1 MRVDVNPE
9 LIVWA
14 RERSGVAVEDLRHR
28 FPKLDEWE
36 RGELDPTLKQLEGFA
51 RATHTPVG
59 LLFLDG
65 PPEDRIP
72 IPDYRTMGD
81 TGILKPSPD
90 LLDTIFQCQ
99 QRQEWFRSFAQVD
112 QQPLIAFI
120 GSLTTATPV
129 VDAADVM
136 RGMLRFDSPE
146 RGSTFMGALRL
157 LADEAER
164 LGVLVMINGVVGS
177 NTHRKLVP
185 REFRGFA
192 LVDRLAPLVFVNG
205 ADTQA
210 AQIFTLAHELAHLWL
225 GETAL
230 SDADLL
236 GRPTN
241 VVERWCNQV
250 AAEFLVP
257 REQLVAE
264 FNVDRDLNDELDRL
278 ARHFKV
284 STLVLLRRV
293 YDAGYF
299 DWDAYQATYRLELAR
314 VLELLGERT
323 DSGGNFYN
331 TQPVRVSKRFARA
344 LITSTLEGRTLYTEA
359 FAMLGFK
366 KVATFNE
373 LADRLGVG

>member
-14 RERSGVAVEDLRHR
+14 RERSGIAVEDLQQR

-36 RGELDPTLKQLEGFA
+36 RGQLEPTLKQLEGFA

-59 LLFLDG
+59 LLFLDE

-112 QQPLIAFI
+112 QEPLIPFI

-136 RGMLRFDSPE
+136 RRTLRFDIPE
-146 RGSTFMGALRL
+146 RGLTFTGALRL

-185 REFRGFA
+185 R
-192 LVDRLAPLVFVNG
+192 D
-205 ADTQA
+205 
-210 AQIFTLAHELAHLWL
+210 H
-225 GETAL
+225 
-230 SDADLL
+230 
-236 GRPTN
+236 
-241 VVERWCNQV
+241 
-250 AAEFLVP
+250 
-257 REQLVAE
+257 
-264 FNVDRDLNDELDRL
+264 
-278 ARHFKV
+278 
-284 STLVLLRRV
+284 
-293 YDAGYF
+293 
-299 DWDAYQATYRLELAR
+299 
-314 VLELLGERT
+314 
-323 DSGGNFYN
+323 
-331 TQPVRVSKRFARA
+331 
-344 LITSTLEGRTLYTEA
+344 
-359 FAMLGFK
+359 
-366 KVATFNE
+366 
-373 LADRLGVG
+373 